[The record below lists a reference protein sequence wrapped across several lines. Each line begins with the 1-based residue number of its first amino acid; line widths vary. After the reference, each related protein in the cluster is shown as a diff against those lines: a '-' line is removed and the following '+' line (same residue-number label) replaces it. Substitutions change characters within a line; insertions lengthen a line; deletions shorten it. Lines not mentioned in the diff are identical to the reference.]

1 MTEVR
6 DRLYQKVWE
15 ESSLVCALGV
25 GAVVGSLVMAVIVL
39 IVI

>member
-1 MTEVR
+1 MEVKEK
-6 DRLYQKVWE
+6 LCEKVWN

-39 IVI
+39 IVT